1 MIMLRIGW
9 RTCPHCGR
17 GDIYSSR
24 PQTWSDKAC
33 YLFFLQVV
41 RCHSCMDRFFR
52 PFFLPSLAVPAYQT
66 KKPSQTITSDEQR
79 KWEQTRS
86 AQREVDATKQP

>member
-1 MIMLRIGW
+1 MLRIGW

-52 PFFLPSLAVPAYQT
+52 PLFLPSLAVPANQA
-66 KKPSQTITSDEQR
+66 KKPSQAITSDEQR
-79 KWEQTRS
+79 KWEKARS
-86 AQREVDATKQP
+86 AQREVDATKHP